1 MIAKLTDLNRVEYIL
16 PRIRFGAMATV
27 AGDIVRMV
35 GVGLKPAA
43 EKKHGTLP
51 AEIVQGRMPEAG
63 NEILVGQGLITDLE
77 TEVGQKITL
86 TFADTFQSLQGRTFE
101 IVGIRESGVTQLDDT
116 FFLFTSGDCSGNT
129 VAG

>member
-43 EKKHGTLP
+43 EKKTRHSAGRNCPGTN
-51 AEIVQGRMPEAG
+51 AG
-63 NEILVGQGLITDLE
+63 
-77 TEVGQKITL
+77 
-86 TFADTFQSLQGRTFE
+86 
-101 IVGIRESGVTQLDDT
+101 SG
-116 FFLFTSGDCSGNT
+116 
-129 VAG
+129 